1 MHYQFPERPLWVTE
15 YASTS
20 IRDEGKLLLFPHP
33 IVTHSHFRGNEFF
46 QCHNTIY
53 RYPGLESGLCMV
65 RVLCTSVVTFE
76 LCTTKKANLE
86 TNRGKRT
93 GRTTVS
99 LRSVKNSFLLQIS
112 VY

>member
-1 MHYQFPERPLWVTE
+1 MGNRICPHFDQGRRQVVTIPP
-15 YASTS
+15 SGCNS
-20 IRDEGKLLLFPHP
+20 FSFRD
-33 IVTHSHFRGNEFF
+33 NEFS

-65 RVLCTSVVTFE
+65 RVLCTSVATFE

-99 LRSVKNSFLLQIS
+99 LRSVKNSFLLRIS